1 MALLD
6 HLGIYKCLL
15 VGSCI
20 GPSYSFALMQAAP
33 ERFPAALMLQ
43 PVGLSKH
50 TDEEE
55 TWEGLNRAATSHW
68 YGFDREFS
76 AEEMARLQDQMFTD
90 KDFVFS
96 VSRDFVRTL
105 PTPLLVLSGTDAFH
119 PSGTSKEIVRHRI
132 IAEIIEVA
140 EIIEATQPR

>member
-68 YGFDREFS
+68 YGFGKCSRSLCVFFRGS
-76 AEEMARLQDQMFTD
+76 KKRL
-90 KDFVFS
+90 
-96 VSRDFVRTL
+96 
-105 PTPLLVLSGTDAFH
+105 
-119 PSGTSKEIVRHRI
+119 HR
-132 IAEIIEVA
+132 
-140 EIIEATQPR
+140 PRVQR